1 MRTFY
6 ECLPCFV
13 NQALGVLQRTGVTDP
28 QIKSVMKA
36 VFCELAE
43 IDFCAPPPVTSG
55 KVFRFVRKTIGESD
69 PYKAEKKK
77 FNQFAMHLLSE
88 VQDRVCVSQ
97 NVFLEKIKLSIAA
110 NIIDFGK
117 KNNLTEDEVRAVFDR
132 ALEKHVDE
140 TAVSDLQ
147 DALKNVKSIL
157 YLCDNAGEI
166 VFDRFLIEEMPHKKI
181 ICAVRGAPVIN
192 DATVEDAAEVRLNEL
207 VKVISTGSDMPGV
220 VLDECSPEFNKVFN
234 EADIIISKGQ
244 GNFETLSEIQG
255 KRIFF
260 LLQVK
265 CPVIAEHIGFP
276 VGSFVIKD
284 NQNSTIRIPELKTF
298 SDEKVN
304 NTIIK

>member
-1 MRTFY
+1 MQTFY
-6 ECLPCFV
+6 DCLPCFV
-13 NQALGVLQRTGVTDP
+13 NQALGVLRRTGATDH

-43 IDFCAPPPVTSG
+43 INLSVPPPVNSG
-55 KVFRFVRKTIGESD
+55 KVFRIVRKSIGEND

-77 FNQFAMHLLSE
+77 FNLFALHLLSE
-88 VQDRVCVSQ
+88 VHDRICGSQ
-97 NVFLEKIKLSIAA
+97 NVFLDKIKLAIAA

-117 KNNLTEDEVRAVFDR
+117 KNNLTEDEVRAVFER

-140 TAVSDLQ
+140 TAVSN
-147 DALKNVKSIL
+147 LKNTLQNAKSIL

-166 VFDRFLIEEMPHKKI
+166 VFDRFLIEEMPYEKI

-192 DATVEDAAEVRLNEL
+192 DATFEDADEVHLKEL
-207 VKVISTGSDMPGV
+207 VKVISTGSDLPGV
-220 VLDECSPEFNKVFN
+220 ILDDCSTAFKQVFN
-234 EADIIISKGQ
+234 DSDLVISKGQ
-244 GNFETLSEIQG
+244 GNFETLSEIQS

-265 CPVIAEHIGFP
+265 CPVIADHIGFP

-284 NQNSTIRIPELKTF
+284 NQNSTIRIPE
-298 SDEKVN
+298 
-304 NTIIK
+304 